1 MDLSL
6 FPLDSQLCTLEVESY
21 GYTMTDLSIML
32 YKVKVSLIHNF
43 SASLLLERRKLS
55 RNESGGLS
63 GGVLR
68 CGLQTEAGAGDPDL
82 R

>member
-21 GYTMTDLSIML
+21 GYTMTDLSNML
-32 YKVKVSLIHNF
+32 YKVKVSLTHNF

-63 GGVLR
+63 CGVLR
-68 CGLQTEAGAGDPDL
+68 CGLQAEASAGDPAL
-82 R
+82 W